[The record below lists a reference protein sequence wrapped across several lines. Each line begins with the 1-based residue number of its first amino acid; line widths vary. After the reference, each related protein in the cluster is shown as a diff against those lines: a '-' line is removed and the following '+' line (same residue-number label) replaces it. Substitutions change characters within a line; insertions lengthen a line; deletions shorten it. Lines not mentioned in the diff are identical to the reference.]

1 MKIIFLDIDGVLSTQ
16 NVSFYC
22 FDSSC
27 VIRLN
32 KILEQSKAKIVIS
45 STWRKGR
52 TIEQLKDLFLC
63 QGDRHKTINNPIIDP
78 TLLIDKTPVLT
89 DSQKEDLKLRKNLDP
104 ELFGRGLEIS
114 AWIDLT
120 KDNIESYLVLDDDIA
135 DIAPH
140 LHRHIKTDC
149 YLGLQDHDIEP
160 SLKILNTNLS
170 NKEREGL

>member
-16 NVSFYC
+16 NTRF
-22 FDSSC
+22 FFFESSC
-27 VIRLN
+27 VNRLN

-52 TIEQLKDLFLC
+52 TIEQLKDLFLH
-63 QGDRHKTINNPIIDP
+63 QGHRHKEINNPIIIDP
-78 TLLIDKTPVLT
+78 TLLIDKTPVLS
-89 DSQKEDLKLRKNLDP
+89 DNQQEDFKLKKHLNP

-114 AWIDLT
+114 VWIDLT

-140 LHRHIKTDC
+140 LHRHVKTDC
-149 YLGLQDHDIEP
+149 YLGLQDNDIEP
-160 SLKILNTNLS
+160 SLKILNTI
-170 NKEREGL
+170 